1 MNNHGRYVFA
11 WETWQCCPCCRHCG
25 AFDSIRAVFTALYL
39 DAEDALNHA
48 PRSTLLPFL
57 FEFFLSFFF
66 FLFGFAFGYYFN
78 FFFFSYFKAFEF
90 PEMKTLR
97 PFLPFH
103 RHSGGWLHVLNF
115 PVNLRVKLSWITSAW
130 LMKTSTMPFHSSKE
144 CQWFLQFDFSRWKRD
159 VRASE
164 ISTVVFLV
172 EFPSINSLPF
182 INQSWNDLRIVN
194 SDLDS
199 KRFYC
204 QSF

>member
-1 MNNHGRYVFA
+1 ML
-11 WETWQCCPCCRHCG
+11 P
-25 AFDSIRAVFTALYL
+25 
-39 DAEDALNHA
+39 
-48 PRSTLLPFL
+48 LLPPLWRIWQHSSRVYCSLLGRWRRAKSRAPLHTFT
-57 FEFFLSFFF
+57 FSFRVFSFF
-66 FLFGFAFGYYFN
+66 FLFFFVWFC
-78 FFFFSYFKAFEF
+78 FWLLFQFFFSYFKAFEF